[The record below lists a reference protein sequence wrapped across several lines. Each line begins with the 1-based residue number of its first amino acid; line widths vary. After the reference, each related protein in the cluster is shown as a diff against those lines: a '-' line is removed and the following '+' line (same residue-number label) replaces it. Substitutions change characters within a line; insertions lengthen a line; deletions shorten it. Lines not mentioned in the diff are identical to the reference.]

1 MLIIHPDFISEYAK
15 CNDCKT
21 IHIITRVNTE
31 IQDNCKKCK
40 CSHFTIV
47 DNSTVPITKNECM
60 PFVDISRF
68 LIE

>member
-1 MLIIHPDFISEYAK
+1 MLIIHPNLTSEYAK
-15 CNDCKT
+15 CKT

-31 IQDNCKKCK
+31 IQDICKECK
-40 CSHFTIV
+40 CSHFTLI
-47 DNSTVPITKNECM
+47 DNDTVPITKNDCM